1 MHDWI
6 EDHGLTAGLIIAVA
20 VIFVVLLV
28 VFLIGG
34 FKAEPPYTTWCD
46 HASAATGQTVA
57 NRIYQSNTGD
67 IAVVPADKTC

>member
-1 MHDWI
+1 MHDWV
-6 EDHGLTAGLIIAVA
+6 EDHAITTGVIITAA
-20 VIFVVLLV
+20 VIVVVLLIV
-28 VFLIGG
+28 LLVGG